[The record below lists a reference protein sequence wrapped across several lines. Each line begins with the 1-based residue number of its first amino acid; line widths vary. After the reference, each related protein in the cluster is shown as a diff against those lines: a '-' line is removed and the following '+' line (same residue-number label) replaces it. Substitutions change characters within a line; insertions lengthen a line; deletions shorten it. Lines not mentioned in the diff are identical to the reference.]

1 MGNLLVGVIGFVAG
15 LALGAVVTYLLMT
28 SRTPLIV
35 SGMSRRSA
43 RAREERPRQWQRAPL
58 LASLEALDLGM
69 TSLATAALQGGD
81 GLAPERAASLAQVTN
96 AANRSGDDV
105 LRRLVETV
113 VAHCDALSAAGPGGE
128 NRERLVQQL
137 GEAQRE
143 VYRRIEMLLG
153 QTFD

>member
-1 MGNLLVGVIGFVAG
+1 MGNLLTGVIGFVAG
-15 LALGAVVTYLLMT
+15 LALGALATYLLMV
-28 SRTPLIV
+28 SRTPRKPT
-35 SGMSRRSA
+35 GA
-43 RAREERPRQWQRAPL
+43 WKEQPRQWQRAPL

-69 TSLATAALQGGD
+69 TSLAMAALQGGD

-113 VAHCDALSAAGPGGE
+113 VAHCDTLSAAGPGGE

-137 GEAQRE
+137 GGAQRE

>member
-15 LALGAVVTYLLMT
+15 LALGALATYLLMV
-28 SRTPLIV
+28 SRT
-35 SGMSRRSA
+35 RRKPME
-43 RAREERPRQWQRAPL
+43 AREERPRQWQRAPL

-81 GLAPERAASLAQVTN
+81 GLAPERAASRAQV
-96 AANRSGDDV
+96 ASAVNRSGDDV
-105 LRRLVETV
+105 LCRLVETV
-113 VAHCDALSAAGPGGE
+113 VTHCDALSAAGPGGE

>member
-1 MGNLLVGVIGFVAG
+1 MDSLLVGLIGFVAG
-15 LALGAVVTYLLMT
+15 LVLGAVVTYLLMAF
-28 SRTPLIV
+28 RAPLIV

-43 RAREERPRQWQRAPL
+43 RVREEQPRHWQRAPL

-81 GLAPERAASLAQVTN
+81 GAAPEHAASLAQVTRAVN
-96 AANRSGDDV
+96 QSGDEV

-113 VAHCDALSAAGPGGE
+113 VAHCDALTAAGPRGE
-128 NRERLVQQL
+128 NREWLVQQL

-143 VYRRIEMLLG
+143 VYRRMEMLLG
-153 QTFD
+153 QTFG

>member
-15 LALGAVVTYLLMT
+15 LALGALATYLLMV
-28 SRTPLIV
+28 SRT
-35 SGMSRRSA
+35 RRKPME
-43 RAREERPRQWQRAPL
+43 AREERPRQWQRAPL

-69 TSLATAALQGGD
+69 TGLATAALQGGD
-81 GLAPERAASLAQVTN
+81 GLAPERAASLAQVTS
-96 AANRSGDDV
+96 AVNRSGDDV
-105 LRRLVETV
+105 LRRLVEAV

>member
-15 LALGAVVTYLLMT
+15 LALGALATYLLMV
-28 SRTPLIV
+28 SRAPRKPV
-35 SGMSRRSA
+35 EA
-43 RAREERPRQWQRAPL
+43 RDERPRQWQRAPL

-81 GLAPERAASLAQVTN
+81 GLAPERAASLAQVTS
-96 AANRSGDDV
+96 AVNRSGDDV

-143 VYRRIEMLLG
+143 VYRRIEMLLR

>member
-1 MGNLLVGVIGFVAG
+1 MGNLLVGIIGFVAG
-15 LALGAVVTYLLMT
+15 LALGALATYLLMV
-28 SRTPLIV
+28 SRTPRKPV
-35 SGMSRRSA
+35 EA
-43 RAREERPRQWQRAPL
+43 WEERPRQWQRAPL

-81 GLAPERAASLAQVTN
+81 GLAPERTASLAQVTN

-113 VAHCDALSAAGPGGE
+113 VAHCDTLSAAGPGGE

-137 GEAQRE
+137 GGAQRE

>member
-1 MGNLLVGVIGFVAG
+1 MGNLLVGIIGFVAG
-15 LALGAVVTYLLMT
+15 LALGALATYLAMV
-28 SRTPLIV
+28 SRTPRKPV
-35 SGMSRRSA
+35 EAWEEQPRR
-43 RAREERPRQWQRAPL
+43 WQRSPL

-69 TSLATAALQGGD
+69 TSLATAALQGSD

-113 VAHCDALSAAGPGGE
+113 VTHCDALSAAGPGGE

-143 VYRRIEMLLG
+143 VYRRMEMLLG